1 MIDRIMS
8 TLFKASE
15 NMRVT
20 PGKQVDRI
28 HQKPFGVEQ
37 NIAAEAKETVRIHHS
52 AKVNTPQPTNM
63 VDRQD
68 QLTYVPLPLRSPV
81 YENTHFYLKIKDL
94 AAKKDANG
102 QYKLI
107 FQINTDTLGPLWFTL
122 ATQPNLLS
130 VQCITESNSTAEI
143 FRNSS
148 LALQQDLAATGYP
161 NVNVSCRIQ
170 PGIRGI
176 ADIDPDFAA
185 SEGNFLL
192 NVQV

>member
-28 HQKPFGVEQ
+28 QQKPFTMDQ
-37 NIAAEAKETVRIHHS
+37 SIAAEARETVKVHRS
-52 AKVNTPQPTNM
+52 SKVNTPEPTNLA
-63 VDRQD
+63 DRQD
-68 QLTYVPLPLRSPV
+68 QLSYVPLPLRSPV
-81 YENTHFYLKIKDL
+81 YENAHFYLKIKDL
-94 AAKKDANG
+94 AAKTDANG

-107 FQINTDTLGPLWFTL
+107 FQINTDSLGPLWFTL

-130 VQCITESNSTAEI
+130 VQCITESNSSAEV

-148 LALQQDLAATGYP
+148 LELQQDLAATGYQQ
-161 NVNVSCRIQ
+161 VIVSCRIQ
-170 PGIRGI
+170 PGIRSL

>member
-20 PGKQVDRI
+20 PGKQVDKTQQR
-28 HQKPFGVEQ
+28 PFTMDQ
-37 NIAAEAKETVRIHHS
+37 SIAAEAREAAKVHRTP
-52 AKVNTPQPTNM
+52 KVNTPEPTHT

-68 QLTYVPLPLRSPV
+68 QLSYVPLPLRSPV
-81 YENTHFYLKIKDL
+81 YENAHFYLKIKDL
-94 AAKKDANG
+94 AAKTDANG

-122 ATQPNLLS
+122 STQPNLLS
-130 VQCITESNSTAEI
+130 VQCITESNSTAEL

-148 LALQQDLAATGYP
+148 LELQQDLSEAGYQ
-161 NVNVSCRIQ
+161 NVIVSCRIQ

-185 SEGNFLL
+185 SEGYLLL